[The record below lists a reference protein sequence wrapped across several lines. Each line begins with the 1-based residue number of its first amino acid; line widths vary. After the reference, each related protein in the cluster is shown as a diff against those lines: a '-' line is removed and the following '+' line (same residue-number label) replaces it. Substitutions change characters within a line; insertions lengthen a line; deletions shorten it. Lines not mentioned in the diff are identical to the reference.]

1 MKWPREAKI
10 AGKSDLHN
18 VLIFP
23 PVSCVEMAQHPLDVV
38 QIGAQF
44 LSNY

>member
-1 MKWPREAKI
+1 MKRHRGAKI
-10 AGKSDLHN
+10 GGKGDLHN

-23 PVSCVEMAQHPLDVV
+23 PVSCMEMAQHPLDVV
-38 QIGAQF
+38 QIGAHF